1 MSEIIDD
8 LLTKLKY
15 QSNKEKYEESKENKS
30 DILSK
35 DDFIKYLNF
44 LVDYDKY
51 ESKLAN
57 LNINIFEN
65 INVSHLVESY
75 IDMLSILTHDEN
87 DWISYWM
94 YELSHGEEYH
104 AGDVLDENNNNI
116 DMSTPEKLYDFLYSE
131 YKEGKSCQS

>member
-15 QSNKEKYEESKENKS
+15 QINKEKYEESKENKS

-51 ESKLAN
+51 ESKLAD

-65 INVSHLVESY
+65 ISVSHLVESY

-87 DWISYWM
+87 DWIYYWIH
-94 YELSHGEEYH
+94 ELSHGEKYH
-104 AGDVLDENNNNI
+104 TGDVLDENNNNI
-116 DMSTPEKLYDFLYSE
+116 DISTPEKLYDFLYSE